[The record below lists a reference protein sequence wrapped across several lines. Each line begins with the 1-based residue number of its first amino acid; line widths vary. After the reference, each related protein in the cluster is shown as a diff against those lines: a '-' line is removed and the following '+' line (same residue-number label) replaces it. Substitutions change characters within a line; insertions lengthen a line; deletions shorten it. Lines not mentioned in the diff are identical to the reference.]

1 MEASIPASFYPILGA
16 AIAVA
21 VLVAV
26 VVLWAV
32 ERRKTHNSRNRDDR

>member
-1 MEASIPASFYPILGA
+1 MEASIPASFWPVLGA

-21 VLVAV
+21 VGIAV

-32 ERRKTHNSRNRDDR
+32 ERK